1 LQEKTEPLRFLG
13 EELSMKKSTS
23 QIKKELES
31 KGFKTG
37 TVAEFLDL
45 SPEDEAWIEMKRA
58 LRDKVVELRRK
69 SGITQAQLADRLGSR
84 QPRISKLEAGN
95 DSVGYDLLMKSL
107 LALGAT
113 PTQIGAV
120 ISRVGHL
127 R

>member
-1 LQEKTEPLRFLG
+1 
-13 EELSMKKSTS
+13 MKKV
-23 QIKKELES
+23 KPGKNLVKELES

-69 SGITQAQLADRLGSR
+69 SGMTQAQLADKLGSR

-113 PTQIGAV
+113 PTQIGAA